1 MNGRMVQKSKSVI
14 VGILIALLCG
24 AGAYYWYAGQN
35 NLSLPSLEKTR
46 SPSQQTEFVPHRAL
60 YDIKLAATRSGSQIV
75 NISGQMLYEWQPSCD
90 AWNTNHRFNI
100 LYEYADS
107 PALRITSDFSTYEA
121 FNGETLNFTSQ
132 RKKDGKTFEA
142 LRGIAEIKKGEP
154 GKAHFSIPEDL
165 THDLPEGTLFPMKH
179 TYEVAK
185 KIAEGKTFFSSVI
198 YDGSDEEGP
207 VEVNS
212 VIGKD
217 VNALA
222 RFDGAEMSG
231 IDESLINTK
240 ARNVRLAFFPLK
252 QEDEASSDY
261 EMDLVF
267 HENGV
272 ISDMMIEYDDFTVSQ
287 KLTALEKL
295 DSTCNNDSAVKP
307 VNLTKKSMK

>member
-1 MNGRMVQKSKSVI
+1 
-14 VGILIALLCG
+14 LLCG
-24 AGAYYWYAGQN
+24 AGGYAWYAKQN
-35 NLSLPSLEKTR
+35 NLPLPTLEKTEDIT
-46 SPSQQTEFVPHRAL
+46 QDINFTPHRAL
-60 YDIKLAATRSGSQIV
+60 YAIKLAGTRSGSQVV

-107 PALRITSDFSTYEA
+107 PALRITSDFSTYES

-132 RKKDGKTFEA
+132 RKKDNEVFEA
-142 LRGIAEIKKGEP
+142 LRGMAEIKNGKE
-154 GKAHFSIPEDL
+154 GKATFSIPEGMS
-165 THDLPEGTLFPMKH
+165 HDLPKGTLFPMSH

-185 KIAEGKTFFSSVI
+185 HIAKGKTFFNAVI

-207 VEVNS
+207 VEVNTF
-212 VIGKD
+212 IGKEA
-217 VNALA
+217 NALA
-222 RFDGAEMSG
+222 SFEGEEMKG

-240 ARNVRLAFFPLK
+240 ARNVRLAFFPLNA
-252 QEDEASSDY
+252 DESSSDY
-261 EMDLVF
+261 EMNLVF

-295 DSTCNNDSAVKP
+295 DSTCNNNSGGNIIK
-307 VNLTKKSMK
+307 TSKKR